1 MKDRLYRLLE
11 SQIIGNLYSYGISSD
26 RKCGFFFFSS
36 CCSQLDSNL
45 YHANEAHSIQSKL
58 DTSCLCSSNTISPT
72 SKRHFLNSISHL
84 KNQND
89 FVVRSFFVL
98 FRSCFMNGIHRFGLS
113 LCISWHPECYVYVH
127 SAHHTS
133 IIGDTMCVFFLS
145 LYPNAI
151 ANVPAK
157 IQAFYGIFFWNRIFF
172 SLPTTNLCTGDTE
185 KYIYIYNGNIYEER
199 KEKKSSEWNFW
210 LILMVNDRQPTKQT
224 VTQKY
229 SRRFF
234 DAEHFSND
242 RELIFFPSH
251 FFRSS
256 RMVNN
261 KWQQTIHWRYEG
273 KWFSIS

>member
-1 MKDRLYRLLE
+1 MFILHIIHLLL
-11 SQIIGNLYSYGISSD
+11 GAL
-26 RKCGFFFFSS
+26 CVCFFCLFIRMPLPMCQPKYKHFMEFSF
-36 CCSQLDSNL
+36 
-45 YHANEAHSIQSKL
+45 EI
-58 DTSCLCSSNTISPT
+58 
-72 SKRHFLNSISHL
+72 
-84 KNQND
+84 
-89 FVVRSFFVL
+89 V
-98 FRSCFMNGIHRFGLS
+98 
-113 LCISWHPECYVYVH
+113 
-127 SAHHTS
+127 
-133 IIGDTMCVFFLS
+133 
-145 LYPNAI
+145 
-151 ANVPAK
+151 
-157 IQAFYGIFFWNRIFF
+157 FF

-224 VTQKY
+224 FTQKY

-261 KWQQTIHWRYEG
+261 K
-273 KWFSIS
+273 